1 MSYAASSDEQLVSD
15 ARKGD
20 PQALAELFERYRPR
34 LYQMVRLRM
43 DQRLQGRVDPSD
55 ILQEAFLETN
65 KRIVDFARKDSMP
78 FFLWLRLMVG
88 QKLTDAHRHHLG
100 VRMRDAGREVSLYR
114 KVVPEASSG
123 AIADHLLGTL
133 TSPTQAISRDETR
146 RQVEC
151 ALNSMDE
158 IDREVVTLRH
168 FEGLSNSEVAQL
180 LEISQAAASNRY
192 VRALR
197 RLKAVL
203 DL

>member
-1 MSYAASSDEQLVSD
+1 
-15 ARKGD
+15 
-20 PQALAELFERYRPR
+20 
-34 LYQMVRLRM
+34 
-43 DQRLQGRVDPSD
+43 
-55 ILQEAFLETN
+55 
-65 KRIVDFARKDSMP
+65 MP

-88 QKLTDAHRHHLG
+88 QKLTDAHRYHLG

-114 KVVPEASSG
+114 KTVPEASSG
-123 AIADHLLGTL
+123 AIADHLLGGL
-133 TSPTQAISRDETR
+133 TSPTQAVSRDETR
-146 RQVEC
+146 RQIEL

-192 VRALR
+192 VRAIR